1 MRVKATIHRRA
12 MARRKL
18 LKDEIDELFA
28 DLWQVS
34 RLSGLRHGF
43 RPQLDCFR
51 TDDPPLF
58 TVVMDIAG
66 IEPARVNVTA
76 AGRALTI
83 SGERPREEREGRVYQ
98 QMEVEY
104 GPFERVVQL
113 PEDVDLSQADAQY
126 ERGLLTIVMP
136 VAPKPA
142 AAQRV
147 PIEIRGAGRK
157 DTA

>member
-1 MRVKATIHRRA
+1 M
-12 MARRKL
+12 

-51 TDDPPLF
+51 TEEPPLF
-58 TVVMDIAG
+58 TIVVDIAG
-66 IEPARVNVTA
+66 IDPADVNVTA
-76 AGRALTI
+76 AGRTLTI
-83 SGERPREEREGRVYQ
+83 SGDRSRAACEGRVYQ

-104 GPFERVVQL
+104 GPFERSVQL

-126 ERGLLTIVMP
+126 ERGLLMIEIP
-136 VAPKPA
+136 IAPKPA

-157 DTA
+157 GQQ

>member
-1 MRVKATIHRRA
+1 

-76 AGRALTI
+76 AGRTLTI

-136 VAPKPA
+136 IAPKPA